1 MLKDITLGQ
10 YIPGNS
16 VVHRLDPRTKIL
28 LMIAYI
34 VAVFIVKRIEM
45 FIPVILF
52 TVLITVLAKV
62 PANYMLKAL
71 KPMRLLLPLMFV
83 MNLFLIKTGK
93 TIVDWWIIHIY
104 ADGLTNAVFVVLRLA
119 TLVCGTSLLTLTTT
133 PIALTDGLEKLLSP
147 LKIIKFPAH
156 ELAMMMTVALR
167 FIPTLI
173 EEADK
178 ITKAQLARG
187 ADFESGNVF
196 KRAKSMLPILIPL
209 FVNSFRRADELAM
222 AMESR
227 CYHGGEGRTRMCVLK
242 FHMGDLAA
250 VIIFAAFI
258 AAVALAQ
265 RFLPA
270 VKLF

>member
-71 KPMRLLLPLMFV
+71 KPMRLLLPLMF
-83 MNLFLIKTGK
+83 LIKTGK
-93 TIVDWWIIHIY
+93 TIVDWWIIRIY

-227 CYHGGEGRTRMCVLK
+227 CYHGGEGRTRMRVLK

>member
-1 MLKDITLGQ
+1 MRDRRFAGIADFKDLERLHTFRCRKLHFIAFVRLDKNAGNRAD
-10 YIPGNS
+10 PGN
-16 VVHRLDPRTKIL
+16 
-28 LMIAYI
+28 IAML
-34 VAVFIVKRIEM
+34 RIHL
-45 FIPVILF
+45 VDADDADCVLF
-52 TVLITVLAKV
+52 AKV
-62 PANYMLKAL
+62 IGIGHGRAEE
-71 KPMRLLLPLMFV
+71 
-83 MNLFLIKTGK
+83 NLIR
-93 TIVDWWIIHIY
+93 IPPPDIHHLG
-104 ADGLTNAVFVVLRLA
+104 GLN
-119 TLVCGTSLLTLTTT
+119 
-133 PIALTDGLEKLLSP
+133 
-147 LKIIKFPAH
+147 
-156 ELAMMMTVALR
+156 
-167 FIPTLI
+167 TLI

-227 CYHGGEGRTRMCVLK
+227 CYHGGEGRTRMRVLK

-265 RFLPA
+265 TFLPA